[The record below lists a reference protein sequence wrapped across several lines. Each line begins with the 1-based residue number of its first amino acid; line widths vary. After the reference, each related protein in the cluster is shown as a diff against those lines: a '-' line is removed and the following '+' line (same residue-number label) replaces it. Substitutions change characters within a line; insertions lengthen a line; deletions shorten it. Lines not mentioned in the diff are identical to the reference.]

1 MVRSCIYTFTFK
13 DIITFYP
20 VKAIG
25 SDYLP
30 FYIYS
35 FFLFSRRIIPPYL
48 EIINGTIMF
57 PPDLGT
63 LVPPGTTPV
72 PAREDVI
79 ISSVVPPERYTCIVV
94 IYVI

>member
-1 MVRSCIYTFTFK
+1 
-13 DIITFYP
+13 
-20 VKAIG
+20 
-25 SDYLP
+25 
-30 FYIYS
+30 
-35 FFLFSRRIIPPYL
+35 
-48 EIINGTIMF
+48 MF

-63 LVPPGTTPV
+63 LVPPATTPV